1 MCRLIESIKVIN
13 GQFENIYY
21 HNLRFNNA
29 RASLWN
35 IKSELHL
42 EDAVAIPPGL
52 DNGLYKCRILYAEEI
67 EKVEFIPYQLPVIG
81 SLKIITDDD
90 IIYNYKYEDRK
101 QITSL
106 FESRQACDDILIVKN
121 GFLTDT
127 SFCNIVLYDNEKYY
141 TPFMPLLN
149 GTKRQKLLA
158 QKKVIEKIIK
168 VDELHKFRSIYLVN
182 AMIDL
187 EDEVCIEIKNVH

>member
-1 MCRLIESIKVIN
+1 MFRLIESIKVIN
-13 GQFENIYY
+13 GQFENIYF

-29 RASLWN
+29 RAALWN
-35 IKSELHL
+35 IKSELDL
-42 EDAVAIPPGL
+42 ADAVAIPHVL

-67 EKVEFIPYQLPVIG
+67 EKVEFIPYQFPVIR
-81 SLKIITDDD
+81 SLKIINDDD

-101 QITSL
+101 QIASL
-106 FESRQACDDILIVKN
+106 FEMRQDCDDILIVKN

-127 SFCNIVLYDNEKYY
+127 SFCNVVLYDGEKYY
-141 TPFMPLLN
+141 TPSTALLN

-158 QKKVIEKIIK
+158 EKKVIEKIIK
-168 VDELHKFRSIYLVN
+168 VDDLHNFQCIYLVN

-187 EDEVCIEIKNVH
+187 EDEVCIEIKNVN